1 MKNAFNQTNYVS
13 LGNHKCMVQPT
24 FINLHPNEY
33 SQEFHEHPF
42 AVKLCRCVGSVILLM
57 SCLIK
62 YVFEIER
69 KI

>member
-13 LGNHKCMVQPT
+13 LGNQKCMVQST
-24 FINLHPNEY
+24 FINFHPNEY
-33 SQEFHEHPF
+33 SQDIHEYPS
-42 AVKLCRCVGSVILLM
+42 AVKLYRCVGSVILLM